1 MAAHPRSH
9 IPARRPLHRP
19 SPPRTDR
26 PARERARVDAEQR
39 ARASTGGLRRRAR
52 RHGAV
57 VATTRTL
64 LAAGDPRGGRSLP
77 RGAGRRCRCD
87 TAGPRPFGTGRSVVR
102 TRLPVRGPRVR
113 RGRGAAASG
122 RGIAPLFTGR
132 CSFPRG
138 GRFRDGVVGRS
149 RALRRLRRRAG
160 AVVVGGTTSRYDRV
174 GARPARAHRPV
185 ARRRAQRARRDGRYR
200 RAHAPRLRLAL
211 VGDAWLG
218 AAGQGHDMTGAFDA
232 VVIGAGPYGLAL
244 SGELRRAGVD
254 AHVFGEAMSF
264 WMRYMPKGMRL
275 RSRWNASHIGD
286 PKAQLSLDTFERER
300 ATRIGRPVPVA
311 DFIAYGRWFQAR
323 AVPDLDPRAVR
334 RIEVRG
340 GGFRVVLADGEPMET
355 RRVVVAAGI
364 APFAARPAAFDGLP
378 AELAS
383 HSVDHSDLAP
393 FAGRRVAVIGG
404 GQSAIE
410 SAVLLRENGA
420 DVEVIMRARR
430 LRWVGRA
437 PRE

>member
-1 MAAHPRSH
+1 
-9 IPARRPLHRP
+9 
-19 SPPRTDR
+19 
-26 PARERARVDAEQR
+26 
-39 ARASTGGLRRRAR
+39 
-52 RHGAV
+52 
-57 VATTRTL
+57 
-64 LAAGDPRGGRSLP
+64 
-77 RGAGRRCRCD
+77 
-87 TAGPRPFGTGRSVVR
+87 
-102 TRLPVRGPRVR
+102 
-113 RGRGAAASG
+113 
-122 RGIAPLFTGR
+122 
-132 CSFPRG
+132 
-138 GRFRDGVVGRS
+138 
-149 RALRRLRRRAG
+149 
-160 AVVVGGTTSRYDRV
+160 
-174 GARPARAHRPV
+174 
-185 ARRRAQRARRDGRYR
+185 
-200 RAHAPRLRLAL
+200 
-211 VGDAWLG
+211 
-218 AAGQGHDMTGAFDA
+218 MTGAFDA
-232 VVIGAGPYGLAL
+232 VVIGAGPYGLAV

-286 PKAQLSLDTFERER
+286 PKGQLSLDTFERER

-437 PRE
+437 PREGALGPLLFDRTDVGPAFLSHLIAHPTLMRLLPRAVQRDAARRALAPGASLWLRPRLGGVAISGGRQVVDVSRRDGQVSLRLDDGTSRTVDHVLLATGYRVDIRRYPFLAHDLVARVRCVDGHPVLDAGFQSSVAGLYFVGAPAMWSFGPLLRFVSGTHFAARMLTRHATSARPARSATEATPELQRAAQ